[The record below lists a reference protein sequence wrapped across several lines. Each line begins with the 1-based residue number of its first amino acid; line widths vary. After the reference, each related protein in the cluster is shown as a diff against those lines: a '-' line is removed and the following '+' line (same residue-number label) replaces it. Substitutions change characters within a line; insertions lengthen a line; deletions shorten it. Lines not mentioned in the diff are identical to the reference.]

1 MNYTDVKEVIT
12 SMNEKFNMINGN
24 YAPRSHYKF
33 IMSLGRVWPCCAAQ
47 VKEWERIG
55 CRLDVMNGPDI
66 TRCEELM
73 NKHGY
78 IGDYR
83 PTKSKRW
90 ARLANTADLLAA
102 FKAEFCK

>member
-1 MNYTDVKEVIT
+1 MTYTAIKEVIT
-12 SMNEKFNMINGN
+12 SKDDKFFMINGN

-47 VKEWERIG
+47 VKAWERMD
-55 CRLDVMNGPDI
+55 CRLDIMNWQDI
-66 TRCEELM
+66 ERCEKLM
-73 NKHGY
+73 NRHSY
-78 IGDYR
+78 AGDYR

-90 ARLANTADLLAA
+90 ARLANTSDLLAA